1 MNIFMYELKLYRKS
15 VTIWSISIIA
25 LLSMFMTFYSSFAVD
40 TAMMDLLLENYPEEL
55 LKALGMNSGL
65 PLSSVAGYVAFLFTF
80 VQICL
85 AIQSSFYGFQ
95 ILSVEER
102 ELTADFLMT
111 KPASRRR
118 IIISK
123 FFAAFISLLIT
134 TLFTG
139 IGTIGSIMLFRDGHP
154 YELGKIL
161 VLLSSIIF
169 FQLFFLSVGMLISM
183 LVKKIRSVL
192 SFSMALAF
200 GLYIISA
207 LQKIIGGKI
216 LGIITPFY
224 HFEAGYILEHGTY
237 DIGQAFISIGIIIVS
252 LVMSYIL
259 YLRRNIHSL

>member
-15 VTIWSISIIA
+15 VTIWSLSIIA

-40 TAMMDLLLENYPEEL
+40 TAMMDLLLENYPKEL

-65 PLSSVAGYVAFLFTF
+65 SLSSVAGYVAFLFTF

-95 ILSVEER
+95 VLSIEER

-118 IIISK
+118 IFISK
-123 FFAAFISLLIT
+123 FMAAFAGLLT
-134 TLFTG
+134 TTICTG
-139 IGTIGSIMLFRDGHP
+139 IGTFGSILLFRDGHP
-154 YELGKIL
+154 FEPGKIF
-161 VLLSSIIF
+161 VLLSSIVF
-169 FQLFFLSVGMLISM
+169 FQLFFLSVGMLISVM
-183 LVKKIRSVL
+183 IKKIRSVL

-200 GLYIISA
+200 GLYILSA

-216 LGIITPFY
+216 LGIITPFN
-224 HFEAGYILEHGTY
+224 HFEAGYILKQGKY
-237 DIGQAFISIGIIIVS
+237 DTVQAAISIGIIIVS
-252 LVMSYIL
+252 LIMSYIL